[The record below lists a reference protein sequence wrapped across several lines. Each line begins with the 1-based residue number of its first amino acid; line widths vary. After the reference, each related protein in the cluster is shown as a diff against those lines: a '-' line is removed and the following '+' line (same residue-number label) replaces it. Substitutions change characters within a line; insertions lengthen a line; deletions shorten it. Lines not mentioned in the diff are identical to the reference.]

1 MPERSDGHVINP
13 DVDTRGPA
21 DQCNIRPVVDDHR
34 NGQRRNERATEVDER
49 SSVRVLEPELD
60 DRRAAPCRGARAGD
74 EAVAAITQI
83 VGDRDQRE
91 IDRRA
96 SLCSENVSLNS

>member
-1 MPERSDGHVINP
+1 VPERSDGHIISPNVDASGAAGERDVGTVIY
-13 DVDTRGPA
+13 
-21 DQCNIRPVVDDHR
+21 DDG
-34 NGQRRNERATEVDER
+34 NGQAGDEATPNVDQRA
-49 SSVRVLEPELD
+49 SVSLLEPELHD
-60 DRRAAPCRGARAGD
+60 GSAPSHGRLSPSD
-74 EAVAAITQI
+74 EAVPTVTQI

>member
-1 MPERSDGHVINP
+1 MPERSDGHIIDSNVDASRTAGEGDIRAVVHDDRYRKGRYQGTAEIHERPRIN
-13 DVDTRGPA
+13 
-21 DQCNIRPVVDDHR
+21 
-34 NGQRRNERATEVDER
+34 EF
-49 SSVRVLEPELD
+49 EPELD
-60 DRRAAPCRGARAGD
+60 NRGPPSGRGARAGD
-74 EAVAAITQI
+74 EPFATVTQI

>member
-1 MPERSDGHVINP
+1 MDA
-13 DVDTRGPA
+13 RGA
-21 DQCNIRPVVDDHR
+21 AREGDIRAIVDDER
-34 NGQRRNERATEVDER
+34 DGQSGDQGATEIDQR
-49 SSVRVLEPELD
+49 ARVRVLEAELND
-60 DRRAAPCRGARAGD
+60 RGAPSRRGRRPGD
-74 EAVAAITQI
+74 ETVATVTQI